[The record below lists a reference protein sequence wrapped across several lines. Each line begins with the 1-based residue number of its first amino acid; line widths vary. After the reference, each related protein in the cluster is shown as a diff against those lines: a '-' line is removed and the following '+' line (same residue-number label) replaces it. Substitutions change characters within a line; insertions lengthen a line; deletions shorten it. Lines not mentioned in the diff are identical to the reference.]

1 MSKGVSHFGEDFYL
15 IKSDNDL
22 IKENI
27 ERILLTAP
35 GERIM
40 NTAFGCNLKNY
51 IFEPDTILKEDV
63 ISDIKSAITKWE
75 PRVNIVYINANMTDP
90 GVARID
96 ISLINKVTLEP
107 FDYNTIIRL

>member
-1 MSKGVSHFGEDFYL
+1 MQGVAHFGEDFFL

-35 GERIM
+35 GERVM
-40 NTAFGCNLKNY
+40 NTSFGCNLKNY

-63 ISDIKSAITKWE
+63 LSDIRKAINRWE
-75 PRVNIVYINANMTDP
+75 PRVEITYLNASMTEV
-90 GVARID
+90 GVAKIEL
-96 ISLINKVTLEP
+96 SLINKTTLEP

>member
-1 MSKGVSHFGEDFYL
+1 MSKGVAHFGEEFFL

-35 GERIM
+35 GERVM
-40 NTAFGCNLKNY
+40 NTTFGCNLKNY
-51 IFEPDTILKEDV
+51 IFEPDVILKEDV
-63 ISDIKSAITKWE
+63 LSDIRKSITKWE
-75 PRVNIVYINANMTDP
+75 PRVEITFLNATMTDP
-90 GVARID
+90 GVAKIE
-96 ISLINKVTLEP
+96 ISLINRTTLEP